1 MPGPRYPARKDSIP
15 AVSPDTL
22 QPGAESHRFL
32 ESIKQNLDVITGR
45 AKGLSETPALPA
57 NAQLTD
63 CINTINQILAKINA
77 SGV

>member
-1 MPGPRYPARKDSIP
+1 MTTQRYPLRKTSIP

-32 ESIKQNLDVITGR
+32 EAVKQNLDVITGR
-45 AKGLSETPALPA
+45 AKGGAEIPALPA
-57 NAQLTD
+57 TASLANVIT
-63 CINTINQILAKINA
+63 TINQIIAQINA